1 MFDITKIRAEFPIL
15 KTKVNGYPLVYFDN
29 ASTTQKPK
37 VVLDSLIN
45 YYENYNANI
54 HRGVHTLSQEATDAF
69 EKVRTQLQHHFNAAH
84 SHEIIFTKGTTDS
97 INLVANGFSQLLEK
111 GDEVIISYLEHHSNI
126 VPWQLACEKSG
137 AKLKVIPIN
146 DKGELLLT
154 EFEYLLSHKTKVIAL
169 NHVSNSLGSIN
180 PVKEII
186 KKARIYDVAILIDGA
201 QATPHFEV
209 DVQKLDCDFYCT
221 SAHKMYGPTGVGMLY
236 GKEKWLKK
244 LPPYQGGGEM
254 IDQVNFKKTTYAEL
268 PYKFEAGTPN
278 IADVIGFGTALEYLN
293 DIGLKNIAASE
304 KELLKYATLQ
314 LQSIPKVKII
324 GTADNKS
331 SVLSFVVAGIH
342 PLDIGSIIDKLGVAV
357 RTGQHCTQPL
367 MEFFGISGTIRI
379 SFAFYNTIEEI
390 DTFIKALQR
399 AIGMLA

>member
-15 KTKVNGYPLVYFDN
+15 KRIVNGNPLVYFDN

-37 VVLDSLIN
+37 VVLNSLIN

-69 EKVRTQLQHHFNAAH
+69 EKVRKQLHKHFNTAH
-84 SHEIIFTKGTTDS
+84 SHEIIFTKGTTES
-97 INLVANGFSQLLEK
+97 INLVADGFSQILEK
-111 GDEVIISYLEHHSNI
+111 GDEVIISQLEHHSNI
-126 VPWQLACEKSG
+126 VPWQLACQKSG

-146 DKGELLLT
+146 DKGELLLK
-154 EFEYLLSHKTKVIAL
+154 EFEYLLSHKTKVIAI
-169 NHVSNSLGSIN
+169 NHVSNSLGTIN
-180 PVKEII
+180 PIREII
-186 KKARIYDVAILIDGA
+186 KKARSYDVAILIDGA

-209 DVQKLDCDFYCT
+209 DVQDLDCDFYCT

-236 GKEKWLKK
+236 GKEKWLNK

-254 IDQVNFKKTTYAEL
+254 ISDVSFEKTTYADL

-278 IADVIGFGTALEYLN
+278 MADVIGFGTALEYLN
-293 DIGLKNIAASE
+293 DLGLKNIAAYE
-304 KELLKYATLQ
+304 KELLAYVTLQ
-314 LQSIPKVKII
+314 LQSIPKIRII

-331 SVLSFVVAGIH
+331 SVVSFVVEGIH
-342 PLDIGSIIDKLGVAV
+342 PLDIGSIIDKLGIAI

-367 MEFFGISGTIRI
+367 MECFNITGTARV

-390 DTFIKALQR
+390 DVFIIALKR
-399 AIGMLA
+399 AINMLE